1 MPRAWVLAYG
11 AKPEAELNQKWD
23 FWFEPRVSEHSAEHE
38 VKMLMTFEAFGC
50 HVLSSEEWVRGTCV
64 LKLPMADKHTQHRPG
79 PARCS

>member
-23 FWFEPRVSEHSAEHE
+23 FRFEPRLSEHSAEHE

-50 HVLSSEEWVRGTCV
+50 HVLSSEDGSEAPVC
-64 LKLPMADKHTQHRPG
+64 
-79 PARCS
+79 